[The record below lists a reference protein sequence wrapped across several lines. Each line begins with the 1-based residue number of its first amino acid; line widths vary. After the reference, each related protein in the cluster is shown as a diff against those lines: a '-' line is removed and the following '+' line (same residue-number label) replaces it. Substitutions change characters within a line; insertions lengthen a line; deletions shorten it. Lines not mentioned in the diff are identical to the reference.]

1 MDQSAAQ
8 QHQLAA
14 ALRSLKKQYA
24 NDQIGVLRLVGST
37 VCLGEIIRNGV
48 SLPMWSTPRPKQTPY
63 FERTARDT
71 TRLQQTPATR
81 LLIHK
86 INKLVPPPST

>member
-8 QHQLAA
+8 QHQLVA

-63 FERTARDT
+63 FERTASD
-71 TRLQQTPATR
+71 TRLHQTPANR

-86 INKLVPPPST
+86 INKLAPPPST